1 MSHVLKEIPA
11 KSLFILINK
20 NPQAL
25 PLIDLVLEMMQYALD
40 AHNRYT
46 LILHTTLSYSMMII
60 IKIIFSLLLEIII
73 AFFYC

>member
-60 IKIIFSLLLEIII
+60 KIIFSLLLEIIVT
-73 AFFYC
+73 FFC